1 MIGQDTKV
9 RPSEEVRLTSGGVI
23 TPVQLA
29 EAIRYHAQATGTA
42 LEAVTAMV
50 ARSEL
55 VPVSWTKG
63 GVILVYNSPNGL

>member
-1 MIGQDTKV
+1 
-9 RPSEEVRLTSGGVI
+9 VI